1 VDAFTLFIVLFFG
14 AQIIQRLF
22 LSPTLSVD
30 EAEQF
35 ILSQSFAW
43 GYNEQPPLY
52 TWLQMFAMQIFGKNV
67 LALSLLKN
75 LIFCV
80 TFIFY
85 YKLGK
90 LLTGSQGKAIAAP
103 LGLYLIPQI
112 FWEAKVDQTHSV
124 LVTMASVLCM
134 YSLVQIVTGKT
145 SAVRFLL
152 FGLACGVGILS
163 KYNIVLLLVPAL
175 FSSLCFAELRRNF
188 LQKNLLWASCSFA
201 LITAPHVIWFFG
213 HVLTATK
220 STVARMHQHNPAE
233 TSFTMLGGL
242 TDLFLATLTFTA
254 LLLVVWGV
262 LYRKGLQFSL
272 STLWKKYF
280 ALFFAAVYALLLVI
294 IVALNITSIKERWL
308 LPYLI
313 YVPLFFSLS
322 TSQEVISAKIKKM
335 GGICIAIAILS
346 AGGYLGLPR
355 LSDLTNH
362 ASRIQTPFVEL
373 KPKIGKILAR
383 SEDALVYAENYFL
396 GGNIRHLFLER
407 FVVTKI
413 QDSALQKKSVILV
426 FYTKREPKVLQR
438 LQALDYACSTETLQE
453 PYLYSSD
460 ISYTL
465 NYQLCSRQ

>member
-1 VDAFTLFIVLFFG
+1 M
-14 AQIIQRLF
+14 
-22 LSPTLSVD
+22 
-30 EAEQF
+30 
-35 ILSQSFAW
+35 SQSFAW

-52 TWLQMFAMQIFGKNV
+52 TWLQMFAMQVFGDNV
-67 LALSLLKN
+67 LSLSLLKN

-90 LLTGSQGKAIAAP
+90 LLTGSQGKAIAAT

-188 LQKNLLWASCSFA
+188 LQKKLLWAACSFA

-233 TSFTMLGGL
+233 TSFAMLGGL

-280 ALFFAAVYALLLVI
+280 TLFFAAVYALLLVL

-335 GGICIAIAILS
+335 GGICIAIAVLS

-355 LSDLTNH
+355 LSDLTKH

-373 KPKIGKILAR
+373 KPKIGQIMAR

-396 GGNIRHLFLER
+396 GGNIRHLFPER

-413 QDSALQKKSVILV
+413 QDSALQKKSVILA

-438 LQALDYACSTETLQE
+438 LQALDYACSTGALQE